1 MAGCGRRGEASQGQV
16 SSGLAITAGEAG
28 LGGVR
33 RGEDWQAWRGPS
45 RYGAAQYGTERQA
58 FMFKQKEK
66 S

>member
-33 RGEDWQAWRGPS
+33 RGEDWQAWKGT
-45 RYGAAQYGTERQA
+45 AQCGRAEQGIAGIYV
-58 FMFKQKEK
+58 
-66 S
+66 